1 MKILVIPVLA
11 CVVLVIGCQ
20 KDVKEVR
27 RTDPT
32 KYDVNGGTS
41 YSAGGFRP
49 GTPSAPRLE
58 PKALGT
64 PARKA
69 SRG

>member
-1 MKILVIPVLA
+1 MKILLVPLLA
-11 CVVLVIGCQ
+11 CAILAIGCQ
-20 KDVKEVR
+20 KDIKEVR
-27 RTDPT
+27 RTDPD

-49 GTPSAPRLE
+49 GAPSAPRLE

-69 SRG
+69 ARG